1 MRPGAKTLLTLS
13 SLAVLLVVAT
23 AWGLSAVT
31 APFPGKVDLP
41 TCVDTALKK
50 GDRVFPDQVVVSVFN
65 AGTREGLAG
74 LTMKELTE
82 AGFVAGDSGNA
93 PHKARVRRVEVWSSQ
108 RANPAAVLVAS
119 RFGPGTR
126 VVKTRGQELG
136 AGVVVVVG
144 DRFKAV
150 VKGRK
155 TVVAHTAT
163 TICSPP
169 ATP

>member
-1 MRPGAKTLLTLS
+1 MRPGTRTLLTLVT
-13 SLAVLLVVAT
+13 LGVLLVAAA
-23 AWGLSAVT
+23 AWGLSALT

-41 TCVDTALKK
+41 TCVATALKK

-74 LTMKELTE
+74 LTMKQLTE

-93 PHKARVRRVEVWSSQ
+93 PPKVRVPRVEVRSSQ

-119 RFGPGTR
+119 RFGPATR
-126 VVKTRGQELG
+126 VVKAKGHALG
-136 AGVVVVVG
+136 TGVVVVVG

-150 VKGRK
+150 VPGRK
-155 TVVAHTAT
+155 TVVAHAAT
-163 TICSPP
+163 SICSPP